1 VITFTIISWTRLAIE
16 TMPIL
21 TLSYGTVVQ
30 WALALLLVAYPRQ
43 DVCTDLFPGIG
54 KLQMKS
60 RSYIFAKKYSN
71 SSSDWAK
78 CNRK

>member
-1 VITFTIISWTRLAIE
+1 
-16 TMPIL
+16 MPIL

-60 RSYIFAKKYSN
+60 RSYIFAKNIAIHHLTGQNATGNKKVQPEVEFNEY
-71 SSSDWAK
+71 SSS
-78 CNRK
+78 